1 MGDRRQGDR
10 REPEKGV
17 VRVKFSDAVIYVLI
31 VIILVAAFTI
41 IALLSLQNR
50 TLKEQL
56 AEYESIGSSEESND
70 NDSDDDS
77 DYVDD
82 ADSEVINEDNSTSE
96 NNVTQ

>member
-31 VIILVAAFTI
+31 VINLVAAFTI

-70 NDSDDDS
+70 SDDDS